1 MKTQYRG
8 KAYKFG
14 DNIDTDIIAPAM
26 TISFGCS
33 DEAEME
39 NVKIHAFEE
48 LRKDFWKDITPGS
61 ILVAGR
67 NFGFGS
73 HREQATTVI
82 EYMGFSIIIAES
94 LARLYLRNSL
104 AIGFPVIEAPGITE
118 IVEEGDDISV
128 DMENWCITNNSNGK
142 TIRIEPLSDMTM
154 KLLSAGGIIELL
166 KAELKVGETDH
177 A

>member
-1 MKTQYRG
+1 MRTQYRG

-33 DEAEME
+33 DKAEME

-48 LRKDFWKDITPGS
+48 LRQDFWKDVLPES
-61 ILVAGR
+61 IFIAGR

-82 EYMGFSIIIAES
+82 GYMGFSIIIAES
-94 LARLYLRNSL
+94 VARLYQRNSL
-104 AIGFPVIEAPGITE
+104 AIGFPVIEAPGICDV
-118 IVEEGDDISV
+118 VEEGDEVSV
-128 DMENWCITNNSNGK
+128 DLEQWVVTNNRTGK
-142 TIRIEPLSDMTM
+142 SIKVEPLSDMAM
-154 KLLSAGGIIELL
+154 KLLNAGGIIDLMKLEMQ
-166 KAELKVGETDH
+166 GEEN
-177 A
+177 